1 MTNFGHL
8 HHPHHNISRA
18 RWHHMIP
25 SIFSG
30 WHYLLGPVASLGGS
44 FYRWKNTQTLPE
56 SFQIFKIQFREFP
69 SSHTTSYSGS
79 NRIFSHRSSCKIHIQ
94 ICWIHATFMQ
104 IASNCPPFVDS
115 LASVRSELFSN
126 SDAKNN
132 MPNLQRDSDLLFL
145 FFGRCKAHQNC
156 ALCAQHHDY
165 FSTTNSSNSDCE
177 ARLGLGTT
185 YKGRSQ
191 KSALCQKP
199 GHHDSNESPTKAHP
213 RHHHH

>member
-18 RWHHMIP
+18 RWQHMIP

-30 WHYLLGPVASLGGS
+30 RHYLLGPVASLGGS

-69 SSHTTSYSGS
+69 SSYTTSYSGS

-126 SDAKNN
+126 SDAKND
-132 MPNLQRDSDLLFL
+132 MPNLQTGILIC
-145 FFGRCKAHQNC
+145 FFC
-156 ALCAQHHDY
+156 
-165 FSTTNSSNSDCE
+165 S
-177 ARLGLGTT
+177 LGD
-185 YKGRSQ
+185 
-191 KSALCQKP
+191 A
-199 GHHDSNESPTKAHP
+199 
-213 RHHHH
+213 

>member
-1 MTNFGHL
+1 
-8 HHPHHNISRA
+8 
-18 RWHHMIP
+18 
-25 SIFSG
+25 
-30 WHYLLGPVASLGGS
+30 
-44 FYRWKNTQTLPE
+44 
-56 SFQIFKIQFREFP
+56 
-69 SSHTTSYSGS
+69 
-79 NRIFSHRSSCKIHIQ
+79 
-94 ICWIHATFMQ
+94 MQ

-213 RHHHH
+213 RHHHHQPGGGWNELVQEWGIPWYSGAALKWYVSFKEMMDHWI